1 MAPPSPSVVRE
12 ALTLSRSGPSVAAAG
27 APAGP
32 AVGPPVGGPDAA
44 PLVGSPAPV
53 GAAPAGRPA
62 PGTGAAAGTA
72 AAAGAAGAGAAPLAD
87 APAARRPGVPAARRP
102 APRTPGSGGS
112 RRYRLRGRH
121 IREHRMVRVGLAL
134 AAADIAVADDL
145 LVLQV
150 LRLQPLADLDPAQVC
165 AVSALPPSIVASSL
179 DRLVRSGLARDTLV
193 DGRVRYG
200 LP

>member
-1 MAPPSPSVVRE
+1 MTPPSPPVVHE
-12 ALTLSRSGPSVAAAG
+12 DLTVSRTG
-27 APAGP
+27 APAGQVP
-32 AVGPPVGGPDAA
+32 SVPGQPV
-44 PLVGSPAPV
+44 PLQQVPGQQVPLQQ
-53 GAAPAGRPA
+53 
-62 PGTGAAAGTA
+62 GTG
-72 AAAGAAGAGAAPLAD
+72 PL
-87 APAARRPGVPAARRP
+87 APAAPPVPAQGTPAAGRSAVPAARRP
-102 APRTPGSGGS
+102 APRTPGPGGP

-165 AVSALPPSIVASSL
+165 ALSALPPSIVASSL
-179 DRLVRSGLARDTLV
+179 DRLVRSGLARDCLV
-193 DGRVRYG
+193 DGRVRFG